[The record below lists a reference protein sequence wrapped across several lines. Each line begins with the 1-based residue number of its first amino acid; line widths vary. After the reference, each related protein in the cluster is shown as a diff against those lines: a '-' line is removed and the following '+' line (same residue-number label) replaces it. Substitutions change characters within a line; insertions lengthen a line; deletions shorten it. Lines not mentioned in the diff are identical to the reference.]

1 MSTARARISSE
12 IRRFI
17 DFLAIFTRN
26 KRGMLGLAIIL
37 AFVVMALT
45 ANILT
50 PYSPTE
56 ITYLPKTAYKLAKPT
71 WYKYLFPSENIT
83 ENIDPIPAP
92 YFETASAVEKLEF
105 QTTSSNAVH
114 SEFALDK
121 GFPEGSGPGSAAIKF
136 KREAA
141 ITPYGEVNSS
151 LSKTF
156 NFPYSYPPMQFQ
168 GLVAVLVDNPQNTP
182 ITINIV
188 LEKVGGERRIV
199 WASENF
205 RNASEGWMTPYPLI
219 DSDNYNTRA
228 WLGNTFGDAWEDA
241 PIEQFFSDSG
251 NYRYGVDIT
260 LNDTRAED
268 TEVTVYVD
276 DLFLRVFG
284 NAFGL
289 LGTDQFAR
297 DIFTQLAY
305 GTRISLIIGFLTA
318 AFTTIIGLAVGLT
331 AGYIGGFADQ
341 ILMRFTDTLLVIPE
355 VPLLVVLM
363 FVLTP
368 NIWTLI
374 LLMTLL
380 GWTGFARISRSQALS
395 LKERPFV
402 EAAKAV
408 GGGRF
413 HIILRHILPNVMSLV
428 YVALA
433 TAVPYGIINEAWL
446 AWLGIFDPNTMSWGR
461 MLYGVETEAMGIY
474 MWWWVVPPGLCI
486 AAISLSFILIGY
498 ALDEI
503 LNPKLRERR

>member
-1 MSTARARISSE
+1 MSTTRARISDE

-17 DFLAIFTRN
+17 DFLSIFRRN

-37 AFVVMALT
+37 AFVAMALT

-56 ITYLPKTAYKLAKPT
+56 ITYLPKTSYKLCHPT
-71 WYKYLFPSENIT
+71 WYKYLFPNENIS
-83 ENIDPIPAP
+83 ENIDPVPDP
-92 YFETASAVEKLEF
+92 YFETASAVEKLEL

-136 KREAA
+136 KREAG
-141 ITPYGEVNSS
+141 ITPYGEVNAS
-151 LSKTF
+151 LSKVF
-156 NFPYSYPPMQFQ
+156 NFPFSYPPMQFQ
-168 GLVAVLVDNPQNTP
+168 GLAAVLVDNPQNVS

-199 WASENF
+199 WDSENF
-205 RNASEGWMTPYPLI
+205 AIASEGWRTPYPLI
-219 DSDNYNTRA
+219 DSDNYNTRL
-228 WLGNTFGDAWEDA
+228 WLGNTFGHVWEEN
-241 PIEQFFSDSG
+241 PIKQFFSDSG
-251 NYRYGVDIT
+251 DYRFGVDIT

-284 NAFGL
+284 NSFGL
-289 LGTDQFAR
+289 LGTDQFGR
-297 DIFTQLAY
+297 DVFTQLAY
-305 GTRISLIIGFLTA
+305 GARVSLIIGLLTA

-331 AGYIGGFADQ
+331 AGYVGGFADQ

-355 VPLLVVLM
+355 VPLLIVLM

-368 NIWTLI
+368 SMWTLI
-374 LLMTLL
+374 FLMTLL

-402 EAAKAV
+402 EAAKSV

-413 HIILRHILPNVMSLV
+413 HIIIRHILPNVMSLV

-446 AWLGIFDPNTMSWGR
+446 AWLGIFDPTTMTWGR
-461 MLYGVETEAMGIY
+461 MLNGVEAESMGIY